1 MENNLL
7 LEIVYAAI
15 KDEFDPKI
23 YIKKDFLLKEHKLLN
38 KVEASFV
45 TLKLNNRL
53 RGCIGSLEAHK
64 ILLEDLIH
72 NAKAAA
78 FRDPRFAPLTKEEF
92 ENIHIEISLLSSS
105 LEVKYSNVDDLKSK
119 IKINTHGVILK
130 HGNNSATF
138 LPQVW
143 EQLNSFELFFD
154 ALCKKAGLSY
164 SCLEENPRIFTYEVK
179 KIQ

>member
-7 LEIVYAAI
+7 LQIVYAAI
-15 KDEFDPKI
+15 KEEFDPKI

-38 KVEASFV
+38 KIEASFV
-45 TLKLNNRL
+45 TLKLNNQL
-53 RGCIGSLEAHK
+53 RGCIGSLQAHK

-78 FRDPRFAPLTKEEF
+78 FRDPRFAPLTKDEF

-143 EQLNSFELFFD
+143 EQLSSFELFFD
-154 ALCKKAGLSY
+154 ALCKKSRSSLFLFRRKS
-164 SCLEENPRIFTYEVK
+164 
-179 KIQ
+179 